1 MGEREQSAARNGL
14 WRRWSRGAP
23 CYAHLRPR
31 REVSTPLL
39 RPRPHSLFLRITV
52 VLPRLVPFI
61 DSAALSAGVT
71 IGQSLFSPSFPA
83 PFPGLCLC
91 SSVTQQ
97 KARGAAP
104 RPLNGRR
111 PAARGV
117 GGGGCWWGS
126 APLAP
131 AGTASPGPAANAG
144 LGPAPNRDSYQGSGQ
159 PTAQVD
165 IASSKLLLS
174 AIFVS
179 FVHLLSQ
186 RDLGGGGRRRK
197 GKRPRGCNPSGC
209 QPFSLFLPFKCAGC
223 GRGWIVLWTIGWCC
237 FPRQTLTLEF
247 KRRLTAF
254 GVPSLGLPDPREDP

>member
-23 CYAHLRPR
+23 CSAHLRR
-31 REVSTPLL
+31 GRDVSAPLL
-39 RPRPHSLFLRITV
+39 QPRPHSLFLRITG

-111 PAARGV
+111 PAASGV

-126 APLAP
+126 APLARAWVRAP
-131 AGTASPGPAANAG
+131 RPCPDG
-144 LGPAPNRDSYQGSGQ
+144 LPRTS
-159 PTAQVD
+159 
-165 IASSKLLLS
+165 
-174 AIFVS
+174 
-179 FVHLLSQ
+179 
-186 RDLGGGGRRRK
+186 
-197 GKRPRGCNPSGC
+197 GKRRAWGC
-209 QPFSLFLPFKCAGC
+209 A
-223 GRGWIVLWTIGWCC
+223 
-237 FPRQTLTLEF
+237 
-247 KRRLTAF
+247 
-254 GVPSLGLPDPREDP
+254 